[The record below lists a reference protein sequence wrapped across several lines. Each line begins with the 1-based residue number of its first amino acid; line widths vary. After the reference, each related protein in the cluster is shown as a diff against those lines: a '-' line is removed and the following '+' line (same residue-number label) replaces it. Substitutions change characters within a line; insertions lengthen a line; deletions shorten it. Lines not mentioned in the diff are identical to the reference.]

1 MCCIWF
7 LICYVWTPKNKGL
20 SQNPPARKH
29 GVCMYWE
36 GGNRDGRGR
45 KANIAKFGIA
55 SIRAKAEA
63 VMAAE
68 AMEAAKA
75 EAVKAGAVKAGA
87 VLARRRWWRR

>member
-1 MCCIWF
+1 MFGPQKQRPESEPTCAQTW
-7 LICYVWTPKNKGL
+7 
-20 SQNPPARKH
+20 
-29 GVCMYWE
+29 VCMYWE

-68 AMEAAKA
+68 AMEA
-75 EAVKAGAVKAGA
+75 VKAGA